1 MPADRPLP
9 TPAELEILEI
19 LWERG
24 PSTVEAV
31 RAELARE
38 RETGYTTALKLLQIM
53 HAKGLATRDESARS
67 HVYDAWD
74 PPRATQQA
82 LLDDLAERA
91 FGGSIV
97 RLALRALAMASP
109 APDEL
114 KALRS
119 ALDRMERRVRENS

>member
-1 MPADRPLP
+1 MPPERPLP

-19 LWERG
+19 LWEKG
-24 PSTVEAV
+24 PSTVETV
-31 RAELARE
+31 RKELAEL

-53 HAKGLATRDESARS
+53 HAKGLVTRDESARS
-67 HVYDAWD
+67 HIYDAWD

-82 LLDDLAERA
+82 LLDDLADRA

-97 RLALRALAMASP
+97 RLVLRALNMTTP
-109 APDEL
+109 TPEEL

-119 ALDRMERRVRENS
+119 ATDRLERRVREGS

>member
-1 MPADRPLP
+1 MPSERPLP

-24 PSTVEAV
+24 PSTVEDV
-31 RAELARE
+31 RKQLAEV

-53 HAKGLATRDESARS
+53 HAKGLVTRDESARS

-82 LLDDLAERA
+82 LLEDLAGRA
-91 FGGSIV
+91 FGGSGV
-97 RLALRALAMASP
+97 LLAVRALAMIRPSP
-109 APDEL
+109 EEL
-114 KALRS
+114 KSLR
-119 ALDRMERRVRENS
+119 AAMERLERRVRETS

>member
-1 MPADRPLP
+1 MPAERPLP

-24 PSTVEAV
+24 PSTVETV
-31 RAELARE
+31 RKGLSEL

-53 HAKGLATRDESARS
+53 HGKGLVTRDESARS

-82 LLDDLAERA
+82 LIEDLADRA
-91 FGGSIV
+91 FGGSMV
-97 RLALRALAMASP
+97 RLTLRALAMAAVTP
-109 APDEL
+109 EEL
-114 KALRS
+114 HQIRNAV
-119 ALDRMERRVRENS
+119 DRLERRVREAS

>member
-1 MPADRPLP
+1 MPAERPLP

-24 PSTVEAV
+24 PSTVEEV

-67 HVYDAWD
+67 HVYDAWA

-91 FGGSIV
+91 FGGSMV

-114 KALRS
+114 KPLRT
-119 ALDRMERRVRENS
+119 ALDRLERRVRETS

>member
-1 MPADRPLP
+1 MPAERPLP

-19 LWERG
+19 LWARG

-31 RAELARE
+31 RADLAEE

-53 HAKGLATRDESARS
+53 HAKGLVTRDESARS

-82 LLDDLAERA
+82 LVEDLADRA
-91 FGGSIV
+91 FAGSTV
-97 RLALRALAMASP
+97 RLALRALAMGSP
-109 APDEL
+109 TPEEL
-114 KALRS
+114 KVLRS
-119 ALDRMERRVRENS
+119 AVDRLERRVRENS